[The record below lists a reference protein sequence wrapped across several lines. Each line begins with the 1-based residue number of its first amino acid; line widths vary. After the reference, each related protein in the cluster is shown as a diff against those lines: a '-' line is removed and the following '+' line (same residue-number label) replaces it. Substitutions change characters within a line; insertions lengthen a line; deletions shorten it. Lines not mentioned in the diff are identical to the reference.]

1 MKKNNKIILSIA
13 IIGIIAGTLIK
24 LYGYKTMGDIVLGLS
39 TLVWLYIIIP
49 MVCGF
54 MTKKL
59 RS

>member
-24 LYGYKTMGDIVLGLS
+24 LNGYKTVGDIVLGLS

-49 MVCGF
+49 IVYNF

>member
-24 LYGYKTMGDIVLGLS
+24 LNGYKTVGDIVLGLS

-49 MVCGF
+49 IVYNY

>member
-24 LYGYKTMGDIVLGLS
+24 LNGYKTVGDIVLGLS
-39 TLVWLYIIIP
+39 TLVWLYTIIP
-49 MVCGF
+49 IVYNF